1 MQDKY
6 GRTIEYMRVS
16 VTDRCNLRCV
26 YCMPPEGVESIPHS
40 EILTFDEIERVCRI
54 GAHLGITRIRLT
66 GGEPLA
72 RRNLPELLGRIKKLE
87 GIEQVALTTNG
98 ILLSDY
104 INELVSA
111 GMDGVNI
118 SIDTLDE
125 KKYRDLTRGGCI
137 EKALQGL
144 EAALSYPQLNVKV
157 NCVPLDDGGGED
169 WIALAELAR
178 DSRTEVRFIEMMPV
192 GLGKK
197 FRGRNMEE
205 ILSVL
210 AQAFGRPREYSGR
223 LGSGPAVYV
232 QFPGFQGRIGFIS
245 AVSHQFCDSCNR
257 VRLTSTGNL
266 KPCLQYGAGADLR
279 KLMRDGETDDRIEA
293 VMRETI
299 FRKPARHH
307 FADRE
312 NMTEEEQQLLEEKEM
327 SKIGG

>member
-1 MQDKY
+1 MQDRY

-54 GAHLGITRIRLT
+54 GARLGITRIRLT

-125 KKYRDLTRGGCI
+125 KKYRDLTRGGCLI
-137 EKALQGL
+137 
-144 EAALSYPQLNVKV
+144 
-157 NCVPLDDGGGED
+157 
-169 WIALAELAR
+169 
-178 DSRTEVRFIEMMPV
+178 
-192 GLGKK
+192 
-197 FRGRNMEE
+197 RG
-205 ILSVL
+205 
-210 AQAFGRPREYSGR
+210 
-223 LGSGPAVYV
+223 
-232 QFPGFQGRIGFIS
+232 
-245 AVSHQFCDSCNR
+245 
-257 VRLTSTGNL
+257 LTS
-266 KPCLQYGAGADLR
+266 R
-279 KLMRDGETDDRIEA
+279 
-293 VMRETI
+293 
-299 FRKPARHH
+299 
-307 FADRE
+307 
-312 NMTEEEQQLLEEKEM
+312 
-327 SKIGG
+327 